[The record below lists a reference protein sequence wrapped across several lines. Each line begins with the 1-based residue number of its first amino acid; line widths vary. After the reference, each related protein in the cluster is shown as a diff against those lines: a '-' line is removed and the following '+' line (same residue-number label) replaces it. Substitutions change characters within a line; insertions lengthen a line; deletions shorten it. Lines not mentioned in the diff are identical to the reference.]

1 VKLTLI
7 VQLVPGVS
15 EPDVQVLVSAKSV
28 VSLTEILIEVRFVLV
43 DVLVRV
49 TALDEPALWKLKD
62 VGDTVAEE
70 PVEPLTAV
78 PVRVTVSEVAVE
90 VSVAVSVPEAG
101 DIGLNVTLRV
111 QLVLPAKEVPQVLV
125 WLKSL
130 GSVPEMAIPG
140 VTAEEVVLESVTD

>member
-1 VKLTLI
+1 MKLTLI
-7 VQLVPGVS
+7 VQLAPGVR
-15 EPDVQVLVSAKSV
+15 LVPQLLEAV
-28 VSLTEILIEVRFVLV
+28 NGPRLAGMLIEVRFVLV

-49 TALDEPALWKLKD
+49 TVLGPALWKLKD

-101 DIGLNVTLRV
+101 DIGLNVTLTV
-111 QLVLPAKEVPQVLV
+111 QLVLPAREVPQVLV